1 MQDSSN
7 FTISPGL
14 NPGLMNPVDLS
25 LLRDTLL
32 LALRED
38 IGAGDLTSRATISP
52 NTRATAQYTTK
63 QELVVAGISVAHEI
77 ARLVDPTLQ
86 FEILISDTAS
96 VSSGTTLA
104 NVRGA
109 ARSIL
114 MAERTSLNFLQRMC
128 GIATLTR
135 RYVDRIQGTQARIV
149 DTRKT
154 VPGLRVLDKYAV
166 SCGGGMNH
174 RMGLFDGVL
183 IKNNHLAFHPSAAHA
198 IEQARRRLGHLVK
211 IEVEVRDLGQLQTA
225 LAGGADVILLDN
237 FNPEETRKA
246 VEIVARRVPV
256 ESSGGITLDNVR
268 DFAEA
273 GVDYISVG
281 ALTHS
286 VSAVDIHLR
295 VTPE

>member
-1 MQDSSN
+1 ME
-7 FTISPGL
+7 T
-14 NPGLMNPVDLS
+14 VDLR
-25 LLRDTLL
+25 LLQDTLL
-32 LALRED
+32 AALRED
-38 IGAGDLTSRATISP
+38 LGSGDLTSRATITANS
-52 NTRATAQYTTK
+52 RATGHYTTK
-63 QELVVAGISVAHEI
+63 QAQIVAGTVVAHAI
-77 ARLVDPTLQ
+77 ARLVDPGLE
-86 FEILISDTAS
+86 FRILVCDGAA
-96 VSSGTTLA
+96 VSSGTVVA
-104 NVRGA
+104 EIRGA

-114 MAERTSLNFLQRMC
+114 IAERTSLNFLQRMC

-135 RYVDRIQGTQARIV
+135 RYVDRIQGTRARIV

-183 IKNNHLAFHPSAAHA
+183 IKNNHLAFYASVMEA
-198 IEQARRRLGHLVK
+198 IQEARRQVGHLVK
-211 IEVEVRDLGQLQTA
+211 IEVEVRDLQELQTA
-225 LAGGADVILLDN
+225 LAAGADVILLDN
-237 FNPEETRKA
+237 FTPVETRKA
-246 VEIVARRVPV
+246 VEMVAGRVPV
-256 ESSGGITLDNVR
+256 ESSGGITLENVR

>member
-1 MQDSSN
+1 
-7 FTISPGL
+7 
-14 NPGLMNPVDLS
+14 MNPVDLS

-38 IGAGDLTSRATISP
+38 IGTGDLTSRATISP
-52 NTRATAQYTTK
+52 NARATAHYTTK
-63 QELVVAGISVAHEI
+63 QELVVAGMSVAQEI
-77 ARLVDPTLQ
+77 VRLVDPTLQ
-86 FEILISDTAS
+86 FEILTSDTTS
-96 VSSGTTLA
+96 VSSGKALA
-104 NVRGA
+104 TVRGP

-135 RYVDRIQGTQARIV
+135 RYVDRIQGTRTRIV

-183 IKNNHLAFHPSAAHA
+183 IKNNHLAFHSSVANA
-198 IEQARRRLGHLVK
+198 IEQARRSLGHLVK

-225 LAGGADVILLDN
+225 LAAGADVILLDN
-237 FNPEETRKA
+237 FNPAETRKA
-246 VEIVARRVPV
+246 VEIVARHVPV
-256 ESSGGITLDNVR
+256 ESSGGIILDNVR

-286 VSAVDIHLR
+286 VPAVDIHLR

>member
-1 MQDSSN
+1 
-7 FTISPGL
+7 
-14 NPGLMNPVDLS
+14 MNPVDLS

-38 IGAGDLTSRATISP
+38 IGTGDLTSRATISP
-52 NTRATAQYTTK
+52 NARATAQYTTK
-63 QELVVAGISVAHEI
+63 QELVVAGISVAQEI
-77 ARLVDPTLQ
+77 VRLVDPTLQ
-86 FEILISDTAS
+86 FEILTSDTTS
-96 VSSGTTLA
+96 VSSGKALA
-104 NVRGA
+104 TVRGP

-135 RYVDRIQGTQARIV
+135 RYVDRIQGTLARIV

-174 RMGLFDGVL
+174 RIGLFDGVL
-183 IKNNHLAFHPSAAHA
+183 IKNNHLAFHSSVANA
-198 IEQARRRLGHLVK
+198 IEQARRSLGHLVK

-225 LAGGADVILLDN
+225 LAAGADVVLLDN
-237 FNPEETRKA
+237 FNPAETRKA

-286 VSAVDIHLR
+286 VPAVDIHLR